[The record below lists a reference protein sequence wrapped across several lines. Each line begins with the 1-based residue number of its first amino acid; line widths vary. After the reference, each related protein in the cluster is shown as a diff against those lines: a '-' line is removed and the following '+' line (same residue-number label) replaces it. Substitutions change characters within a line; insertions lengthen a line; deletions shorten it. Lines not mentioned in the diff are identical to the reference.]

1 MRLHGDKQTE
11 RSVLEKLQPY
21 MGQSVEQALE
31 ELDLTEEY
39 VALRFLG
46 FELRRMRRVTHS
58 RRRRWS
64 RWLSLLGVLAT
75 LAAGVI
81 KVWFMN

>member
-1 MRLHGDKQTE
+1 MSTHRDKQPKN
-11 RSVLEKLQPY
+11 LHAY
-21 MGQSVEQALE
+21 MGQGLERALE

-39 VALRFLG
+39 VALRVFG
-46 FELRRMRRVTHS
+46 FELRRVRRATHS

-64 RWLSLLGVLAT
+64 RWLSLFGVLAA

-81 KVWFMN
+81 KVWLIN